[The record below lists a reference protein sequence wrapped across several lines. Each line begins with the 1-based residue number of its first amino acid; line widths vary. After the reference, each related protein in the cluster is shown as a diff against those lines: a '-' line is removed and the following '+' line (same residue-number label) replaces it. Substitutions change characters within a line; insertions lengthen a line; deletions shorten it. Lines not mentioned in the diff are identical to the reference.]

1 MNYTINSPLIPLFFK
16 QSISYNMEEKI
27 GYLTATNITRQL
39 LGEMSY
45 RVKMFNTEVSIIEQ
59 KKEENKRNWNIYI
72 LTEENK
78 RKIGKLILNSNTTQI
93 LKYVETHYVF
103 MHENSRYKIKK
114 PYMQSKKSF
123 SMIDDNK
130 KEIARHEEMDYL
142 STKRKIKILNSD
154 GDSFDASIILVMSV
168 IKYIS

>member
-1 MNYTINSPLIPLFFK
+1 
-16 QSISYNMEEKI
+16 MEEKI
-27 GYLTATNITRQL
+27 GYLTVTNITRQL

-59 KKEENKRNWNIYI
+59 KKKRISVIGIYI

-114 PYMQSKKSF
+114 PYMQSKK
-123 SMIDDNK
+123 
-130 KEIARHEEMDYL
+130 
-142 STKRKIKILNSD
+142 
-154 GDSFDASIILVMSV
+154 VSV
-168 IKYIS
+168 

>member
-1 MNYTINSPLIPLFFK
+1 
-16 QSISYNMEEKI
+16 MEEKI

-45 RVKMFNTEVSIIEQ
+45 RVKMFNTGVSIIEQ
-59 KKEENKRNWNIYI
+59 KKKRISVIGIYI

>member
-1 MNYTINSPLIPLFFK
+1 
-16 QSISYNMEEKI
+16 MEEKI

-59 KKEENKRNWNIYI
+59 KKKRISVIGIYI

>member
-1 MNYTINSPLIPLFFK
+1 
-16 QSISYNMEEKI
+16 MEEKI

-59 KKEENKRNWNIYI
+59 KKKRISVIGIYI

-78 RKIGKLILNSNTTQI
+78 RKIGKLILNSNTTQT
-93 LKYVETHYVF
+93 LKYAETHYVF

>member
-1 MNYTINSPLIPLFFK
+1 M
-16 QSISYNMEEKI
+16 
-27 GYLTATNITRQL
+27 
-39 LGEMSY
+39 
-45 RVKMFNTEVSIIEQ
+45 
-59 KKEENKRNWNIYI
+59 
-72 LTEENK
+72 
-78 RKIGKLILNSNTTQI
+78 
-93 LKYVETHYVF
+93 KYVETHYVF

>member
-1 MNYTINSPLIPLFFK
+1 
-16 QSISYNMEEKI
+16 MEEKI

-45 RVKMFNTEVSIIEQ
+45 RVKIFNTEVSIIEQ
-59 KKEENKRNWNIYI
+59 KKKRISVIGIYI

>member
-27 GYLTATNITRQL
+27 GYITTTNITRQL

-45 RVKMFNTEVSIIEQ
+45 RVKIFNTEVSIIEQ
-59 KKEENKRNWNIYI
+59 KKKRISVIGIYI

-114 PYMQSKKSF
+114 PYMQSKK
-123 SMIDDNK
+123 
-130 KEIARHEEMDYL
+130 
-142 STKRKIKILNSD
+142 
-154 GDSFDASIILVMSV
+154 VSV
-168 IKYIS
+168 

>member
-1 MNYTINSPLIPLFFK
+1 
-16 QSISYNMEEKI
+16 MEEKI

-59 KKEENKRNWNIYI
+59 KKKRISVIGIYI

-142 STKRKIKILNSD
+142 STKRK
-154 GDSFDASIILVMSV
+154 
-168 IKYIS
+168 

>member
-1 MNYTINSPLIPLFFK
+1 
-16 QSISYNMEEKI
+16 MEEKI

-59 KKEENKRNWNIYI
+59 KKKRISVIGIYI

-103 MHENSRYKIKK
+103 MHENYRYIIKK
-114 PYMQSKKSF
+114 QYKHSKKILN
-123 SMIDDNK
+123 MIDNNK
-130 KEIARHEEMDYL
+130 KEI
-142 STKRKIKILNSD
+142 TKH
-154 GDSFDASIILVMSV
+154 
-168 IKYIS
+168 

>member
-1 MNYTINSPLIPLFFK
+1 
-16 QSISYNMEEKI
+16 MEEKI

-45 RVKMFNTEVSIIEQ
+45 IVKMFNTEVSIIEQ
-59 KKEENKRNWNIYI
+59 KKKRISVIGIYI